1 MGLLSDLVGAISYA
15 KTTRNQHESPVLRT
29 CSRLESL
36 RASRQKREKINIA
49 KTRRKSRKTIR
60 VQSLGCTLSKVSGD
74 FGRMYLFR
82 VFRRVFVYY
91 FLFAFLALF
100 SRGFRVGKRSY
111 TLNKKP
117 NEKSSK
123 PTLNSEIDILTNQ
136 IITHQCYSCSF
147 LKKKLRESP

>member
-1 MGLLSDLVGAISYA
+1 M
-15 KTTRNQHESPVLRT
+15 
-29 CSRLESL
+29 
-36 RASRQKREKINIA
+36 
-49 KTRRKSRKTIR
+49 
-60 VQSLGCTLSKVSGD
+60 SKVSGD